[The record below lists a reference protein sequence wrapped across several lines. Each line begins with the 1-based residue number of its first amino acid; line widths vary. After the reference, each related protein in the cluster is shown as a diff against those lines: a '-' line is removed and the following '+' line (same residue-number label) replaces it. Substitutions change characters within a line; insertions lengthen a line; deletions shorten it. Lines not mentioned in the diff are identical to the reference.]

1 MGPLIFLLLLAMPV
15 VELAV
20 IVQVAEQ
27 VGVLETLA
35 LLVGISLAGAWL
47 LKQQGLATWRSL
59 QATTARGEMP
69 TKEATDGALI
79 LLGGALLLTPGFVTD
94 AFGLVLLLPPTR
106 ALVKSSFR
114 KLFAGWALRR
124 AGRAGTVY
132 SATVTRVR
140 RAPGPSGS
148 TTSAPQARPAG
159 RLPGE
164 DPPDAEDGSPG
175 TG

>member
-1 MGPLIFLLLLAMPV
+1 MIFLLLLAMPI

-27 VGVLETLA
+27 IGVLETLVV
-35 LLVGISLAGAWL
+35 LVGVSIAGAWL

-59 QATTARGEMP
+59 QSTMAHGQMP

-79 LLGGALLLTPGFVTD
+79 LFGGALLLTPGFVTD

-114 KLFAGWALRR
+114 KLFGRWAVKR
-124 AGRAGTVY
+124 AGSAGRIY
-132 SATVTRVR
+132 SATVTRAER
-140 RAPGPSGS
+140 KPKPSDSPSSQSGRG
-148 TTSAPQARPAG
+148 RPAG
-159 RLPGE
+159 RLPAE
-164 DPPDAEDGSPG
+164 DPRDDAGGSPG

>member
-1 MGPLIFLLLLAMPV
+1 MGPLIFLLLLAMPIL
-15 VELAV
+15 ELTV
-20 IVQVAEQ
+20 IVQVAEE

-35 LLVGISLAGAWL
+35 LLVGISVAGAWL

-59 QATTARGEMP
+59 QTTMARGEVP

-79 LLGGALLLTPGFVTD
+79 LFGGALLLTPGFVTD
-94 AFGLVLLLPPTR
+94 VFGLLLLLPPTR

-114 KLFAGWALRR
+114 KLFARWAIKR
-124 AGRAGTVY
+124 AGSSGKVY

-140 RAPGPSGS
+140 RPDAR
-148 TTSAPQARPAG
+148 SAAG
-159 RLPGE
+159 RLPAE
-164 DPPDAEDGSPG
+164 DPRDGEGGSRG